1 MAERKTRTAR
11 WSRIERLL
19 KVGAVAEKGNI
30 AALDKT
36 NGSLVVAA
44 LGTTLEPIGYFEDSF
59 TGDGTRKAKVRLFA
73 EIDVALLGNAAA
85 GPVADDDVGSLC
97 YLASSWEVSMTATG
111 ASVAGKVWGVATD
124 GVWVQVFPQN
134 EV

>member
-1 MAERKTRTAR
+1 MAERKTRTGR
-11 WSRIERLL
+11 WSRIERAL
-19 KVGAVAEKGNI
+19 KSGAVAEKGNI

-36 NGSLVVAA
+36 DGQLVVAA
-44 LGTTLEPIGYFEDSF
+44 LGTTLEPIGFFEDSF
-59 TGDGTRKAKVRLFA
+59 TGDGVRKAKVRLFA
-73 EIDVALLGNAAA
+73 EIDVVLLGNAAA
-85 GPVADDDVGSLC
+85 GIVADDDVGSLC

-111 ASVAGKVWGVATD
+111 ASVAGRVWGVEST